1 MSSEVIC
8 QDAKEVTDYSSQYG
22 SYNSLSYVAVNVVGG
37 PEVYPEYGDYAETFS
52 ARTYGPWWLL
62 HSISDR
68 NFKTILPKE
77 RHAKSQDYV
86 ELQYEHEVRP
96 VALTVFETYNPGS
109 VVRVLAFDRLKN
121 RWRELWIGKPT
132 RGFRSRAWPRT
143 LPPEQAFPTR
153 VLRLEF
159 HHSHLDYHAQIDAV
173 LLAGVPTGPGS
184 GPCPLPD
191 TEEEQSSSSN
201 DALQQPPYR
210 WPRARSSDSSAGFHS
225 LPNELLAEIFG
236 YLDLLSLCR
245 LSGTCKLFWKACYD
259 RIFYQCLDLQPY
271 WEKINDSALEA
282 LQKRCTT
289 LEKLNLSWCGAG
301 GYLSAEAFVGFMEL
315 RGELLQCL
323 CLSSCPFVDNDCLKV
338 VADKCPN
345 LTELELK
352 GCCNPLLNR
361 LGFLQISHL
370 TKLVWLDLY
379 RTEIEMFSLISI
391 IRSCTKLEHLCL
403 GSCPVVNNYDDIA
416 LEIGLHLQNLKTL
429 DLYRARTLSAV
440 GVNLFARSCPLIV
453 SLDLGW
459 CTSIDFGCIHELA
472 KGCPHLKRLLLTAVR
487 AVCDGDLF
495 AIAAHCRELEQ
506 LDILGSA
513 EASSSGVVRVLNG
526 CKQLRILDVSFCCK
540 IGIELVQEWRK
551 AYPNVQ
557 IKRSISE
564 DWR

>member
-1 MSSEVIC
+1 MGTDVIR
-8 QDAKEVTDYSSQYG
+8 QDVKEVTDYSSQYG
-22 SYNSLSYVAVNVVGG
+22 SYNSISYVALNVVGA
-37 PEVYPEYGDYAETFS
+37 PEVFPEYGDYAETFS
-52 ARTYGPWWLL
+52 ARTYGPWWLR

-68 NFKTILPKE
+68 NFKPILPKE
-77 RHAKSQDYV
+77 RHVKSQDYV
-86 ELQYEHEVRP
+86 ELQYEEEVHP
-96 VALTVFETYNPGS
+96 VTVTVFETYNPGS
-109 VVRVLAFDRLKN
+109 VVRILAFDRLKN
-121 RWRELWIGKPT
+121 RWKELWVGKPT
-132 RGFRSRAWPRT
+132 KGAEACAWPRP
-143 LPPEQAFPTR
+143 LPSEERFATR

-159 HHSHLDYHAQIDAV
+159 HHAHLDYHAQIDAV
-173 LLAGVPTGPGS
+173 VLAGMLRQS
-184 GPCPLPD
+184 ESPD
-191 TEEEQSSSSN
+191 SEGDEHSSATVKHPPPPSCQQGTSLSST
-201 DALQQPPYR
+201 
-210 WPRARSSDSSAGFHS
+210 AGFHS
-225 LPNELLAEIFG
+225 LPRELLTQIFG

-245 LSGTCKLFWKACYD
+245 LSGTCKLFWKVCYD

-271 WEKINDSALEA
+271 WEKINDNALEA

-301 GYLSAEAFVGFMEL
+301 GYLSADAFVSFMEL

-323 CLSSCPFVDNDCLKV
+323 CLSSCPFVDNECLKV
-338 VADKCPN
+338 VADECPN

-391 IRSCTKLEHLCL
+391 IRSCTKLEHLGL

-416 LEIGLHLQNLKTL
+416 LEIGLHLGNLRSL

-440 GVNLFARSCPLIV
+440 GVNLFARSCPYIV

-459 CTSIDFGCIHELA
+459 CTSIESGCIHELA

-487 AVCDGDLF
+487 VLCDSDLF
-495 AIAAHCRELEQ
+495 AIAAYCHELEH

-513 EASSSGVVRVLNG
+513 EASSSGVEHVLSE
-526 CKQLRILDVSFCCK
+526 CKQLKILDVSFCFK
-540 IGIELVQEWRK
+540 ISLELVQEWKRL
-551 AYPNVQ
+551 YPKVQ
-557 IKRSISE
+557 IKRSLS
-564 DWR
+564 DAFR